1 MFEREGHKH
10 TFVKTVVSYVH
21 SLHDVLILWKL
32 EVLSSTQLAPPVPY
46 TQEPFP
52 LLGRKVAVLAQIKD
66 AITSCFEH
74 YSSMDAVMLGKEH
87 QVPVSDEDNSATEQ
101 PPHAQSSTM
110 DWTSVFVVKGKLGM
124 GKTQVLLAAIQY
136 CLVDGLSV
144 LVATPKGFLVC

>member
-1 MFEREGHKH
+1 M
-10 TFVKTVVSYVH
+10 
-21 SLHDVLILWKL
+21 
-32 EVLSSTQLAPPVPY
+32 
-46 TQEPFP
+46 
-52 LLGRKVAVLAQIKD
+52 AVLAQIKD

-74 YSSMDAVMLGKEH
+74 YSSMDAVMPGQEH

-110 DWTSVFVVKGKLGM
+110 DWTSIFVVKGKPER

-144 LVATPKGFLVC
+144 LVATPKGFLVCRYRALFGRVIMANG